1 MKKIITTVKW
11 LVAGTAIAAI
21 FGLAGQSDYEDAV
34 IQEMKNNG
42 TYYAMSEQHPDWDDS
57 QLVEAYDSLRQ
68 ANKK

>member
-1 MKKIITTVKW
+1 MKKILTTIKW
-11 LVAGTAIAAI
+11 LVAGMAIAAI

-42 TYYAMSEQHPDWDDS
+42 TYYAMSEQHPDWDDA